1 MSRRIKTI
9 DDYRQLADELGYEY
23 ILDDIP
29 RTVADKVK
37 GWKCREE
44 GHIREA
50 TYKALLAGQ
59 SRCNICSGNRPKT
72 LEDYKKLAKERQYE
86 YIFDYIPKSVI
97 TPISGW
103 RRLDNNEIEEISYSN
118 LAGRKLN
125 PKKVMKTIKDYQTL
139 AQELGYTYMEDNIPK
154 NTEVD
159 IPKNTEVDVEWYC
172 IENGHVRIY
181 SFAHLFH
188 HRTKCVECSNRKRKT
203 IDDYKQLA
211 RLMDGEYTNTE
222 IPANTN
228 TSTPGWTCSIGH
240 TWPAAYNNISS
251 RQSWCPHC
259 KGIGRRNL
267 EHYQYAARVHGLEY
281 ILERIPSK
289 KSEIIAGWKCNKH
302 QIILEMS
309 MDQINSVDIPCNACI
324 REQAESKNNIQTKEE
339 KQNDDGYE
347 LIAKLPGGKEIQWI
361 LSADGY
367 INCTKICQSF
377 DKRID
382 KWNDL
387 ESSKALLK
395 AYESIT
401 SNRVSEFKR
410 VIKGGNNLNIQGT
423 YYPPD
428 IAIQILQWCDPYFA
442 LYVSR
447 IIREMLLTG
456 KVQMGKEMDIKELDK
471 LWSEKVEKLK
481 KQCEQYK
488 LERDEYETKMMN
500 TQTELIT
507 VKTDL
512 VDIKNKLQITE
523 IKLEKTKQK
532 QQYPNLEKGYLL
544 YSVHN
549 PGEPEGTYKIGI
561 SKDIN
566 ATLAQY
572 RRLVPKIVIDSL
584 IYLPEDFYN
593 VIETHIKLTFR
604 KYRESNHEV
613 YRNIILDD
621 VLSSVETYCKM
632 LDIPF
637 SYAEQDVI
645 DRYNTYILT
654 E

>member
-1 MSRRIKTI
+1 MTRSIKTI
-9 DDYRQLADELGYEY
+9 DDYRKLAYELGYEY

-37 GWKCREE
+37 GWKCEE

-50 TYKALLAGQ
+50 TYKALLAGR

-72 LEDYKKLAKERQYE
+72 LEDYKKLAEERQYE
-86 YIFDYIPKSVI
+86 YIFVYIPKSVI
-97 TPISGW
+97 TPIAGW
-103 RRLDNNEIEEISYSN
+103 RRIDNNIIEEISYSN

-125 PKKVMKTIKDYQTL
+125 PKKVMKTLKDYQTL
-139 AQELGYTYMEDNIPK
+139 AQELGYTYMENSIPK
-154 NTEVD
+154 NTEM
-159 IPKNTEVDVEWYC
+159 DVEWYC
-172 IENGHVRIY
+172 IENGHMRTY
-181 SFAHLFH
+181 SFAYLYH

-211 RLMDGEYTNTE
+211 RSMDGEYNNTE

-240 TWPAAYNNISS
+240 TWSAAYNNISS

-281 ILERIPSK
+281 ILDRIPSK

-324 REQAESKNNIQTKEE
+324 RERAESKNNLKTEKCDENKEE
-339 KQNDDGYE
+339 SLFILNTLLPDGMNISWE
-347 LIAKLPGGKEIQWI
+347 LDKNGNV
-361 LSADGY
+361 
-367 INCTKICQSF
+367 NCTKICQAF
-377 DKRID
+377 GKRID
-382 KWNDL
+382 NWKQNKD
-387 ESSKALLK
+387 SKELIE
-395 AYESIT
+395 AYSKLTGIPGSLIMRSVEGR
-401 SNRVSEFKR
+401 N
-410 VIKGGNNLNIQGT
+410 GGT

-428 IAIQILQWCDPYFA
+428 IAIQILQWCNKYFA

-447 IIREMLLTG
+447 VIRELLLTG
-456 KVQMGKEMDIKELDK
+456 KVVLGKEKSIEELNKMWQEKIDK
-471 LWSEKVEKLK
+471 LYKDYTEELNQK
-481 KQCEQYK
+481 KA
-488 LERDEYETKMMN
+488 LENVVLDL
-500 TQTELIT
+500 QTNIL
-507 VKTDL
+507 
-512 VDIKNKLQITE
+512 DIQNKLQITE

-549 PGEPEGTYKIGI
+549 PDEPEGTYKIGI

-572 RRLVPKIVIDSL
+572 RRLVPKIVIDVL

-593 VIETHIKLTFR
+593 VIETHVKLTFR
-604 KYRESNHEV
+604 KHREPNHEV

-637 SYAEQDVI
+637 SYAEQDII
-645 DRYNTYILT
+645 DRYNMFILT